1 MLTFDRKPCSSPAR
15 SPDPMT
21 ASQRA
26 VRSPSVSPPR
36 FRLASPG
43 EGGAAGRLDLAR
55 FRITPPV
62 QRKPTISAPGDASE
76 READEVA
83 ERVMRM
89 ADPAPIG
96 AAPAAV
102 QRKCAAC
109 EDEEDAAIQTKRAPA
124 ANAGAALDGEA
135 AVRAARRGGEPLPRA
150 VRELFEPRFGYDF
163 GDVRVHVGGD
173 AASAA
178 RAVEARAYTTGRDI
192 VFGAGEYA
200 PATLEGQRLLA
211 HELTHVVQQAS
222 FASRPSGLSGARPAR
237 IARQPAPSADGE
249 VTNLLG
255 DALATAIV
263 EERFAFVFA
272 ELDMRDMKPMLDVLD
287 RLAAAEIE
295 VLIAHCHAPHTDGR
309 FAERLRAALTTVWI
323 AKGGGSAGMEV
334 VKSGV
339 EAIAQTAQT
348 AAIVAY
354 LKAHAATEDA
364 RILLHQ
370 LSPEADEAPR
380 GAAGAAEGGVLSAF
394 KQAVRKRAL
403 AALEGNLTAIEREE
417 AKYADTREESAAWA
431 RLREIVKPMLA
442 RDRQLK
448 QAAED
453 FDAQA
458 ARAGEAA
465 RAVAALVERSEGEGG
480 AEGGR
485 ADSPMDHASALL
497 DEQAQLAAPLQ
508 GAEEGAPAE
517 RAREADV
524 SDAQGEL
531 EASAALWKQR
541 AASARAA
548 RQALRAAYPILAA
561 GDLLHDEGQE
571 GASGASAKGA
581 DTNEQLLAKIRVR
594 VFGASREAIARTKE
608 RILSDSVPLDE
619 LGPIVR
625 EVEREMRLGDPAR
638 AQDKAIV
645 DGWIAQTRSRE
656 RTLQIAVAGAA
667 VAFGIA
673 AIVTGG
679 AAAVMLGLIGS
690 TVGLAGAIHDVRR
703 AGALSDAATA
713 GDIGAPLL
721 DDPDAAKAAYHMALV
736 DLVLSGIDFAVAL
749 KQARSMATVMA
760 PERAAGRGAGG
771 GARAAGGATADVT
784 REQLAAELDYLARN
798 AKNPKVVRGE
808 PPRRTARLGEHDW
821 IEQPGGGWCRYSTK
835 PACTPQNGIPGTL
848 RAAPMAEFKP
858 QTRILDPADFEKVGD
873 VKQGLNPDKIRLRQR
888 STGKE
893 YLFKPA
899 SAEQEANW
907 GNSMGILAG
916 DRARK
921 TPAAAELA
929 ERLGIPT
936 PKADLVDYG
945 GEIGSLQDWQHDL
958 DQGESLKE
966 LLTLNQARYAEV
978 KASQLKKDLDT
989 FNYFIGA
996 MDSHEGDMIVFV
1008 DSVGKPSRIVQLDND
1023 ISLGPLPT
1031 RYPYL
1036 GKALPGYHEPLPGVI
1051 SKDLYDRLSA
1061 MSTASGQADVR
1072 KALQAWLTEKEM
1084 DSAFIRLNEILD
1096 RVKAGTIKVE

>member
-1 MLTFDRKPCSSPAR
+1 
-15 SPDPMT
+15 MT
-21 ASQRA
+21 VSQRA

-309 FAERLRAALTTVWI
+309 FVERLRAALTTVWI
-323 AKGGGSAGMEV
+323 AKGGGSAGMAAV
-334 VKSGV
+334 TSGV

-656 RTLQIAVAGAA
+656 RTLQIVVAGAA

-690 TVGLAGAIHDVRR
+690 TVELAGAIHDVRR

-736 DLVLSGIDFAVAL
+736 DLVLRGIDFAVAL

-835 PACTPQNGIPGTL
+835 PVCTPQNDVPAAL
-848 RAAPMAEFKP
+848 RSAPVVAEPDDSLFKP
-858 QTRILDPADFEKVGD
+858 QTRVLDPADFHELGEVGNG
-873 VKQGLNPDKIRLRQR
+873 VNEGKLKLKHKL
-888 STGKE
+888 TKKE

-899 SAEQEANW
+899 SEEAPIGWAEFME
-907 GNSMGILAG
+907 IRAG
-916 DRARK
+916 DRARR
-921 TPAAAELA
+921 TPAVAELA
-929 ERLGIPT
+929 ERAGLPT
-936 PKADLVDYG
+936 PKAELVDYG
-945 GEIGSLQDWQHDL
+945 GKIGSLQDWQDDL
-958 DQGESLKE
+958 AAAKPLIGYKVSDPALYSG
-966 LLTLNQARYAEV
+966 V

-996 MDSHEGDMIVFV
+996 MDAHEGDIFVFIGEGTKTPNRLVQV
-1008 DSVGKPSRIVQLDND
+1008 DADA
-1023 ISLGPLPT
+1023 SLGPLPA
-1031 RYPYL
+1031 RYPRL
-1036 GKALPGYHEPLPGVI
+1036 GPHPGILEPLPDVI
-1051 SKDLYDRLSA
+1051 SRDLYDRLSA
-1061 MSTASGQADVR
+1061 MNTASGQADVR
-1072 KALQAWLTEKEM
+1072 KTLQAWLTKKEI
-1084 DSAFIRLNEILD
+1084 DSAFVRLNEILAK
-1096 RVKAGTIKVE
+1096 VKAGEIKVE